1 MFLELFL
8 VLGAAA
14 ALGVY
19 QYKVGVERAERMM
32 KEILKDMELEDK
44 KEEENSNN

>member
-1 MFLELFL
+1 MYLELFI

-19 QYKVGVERAERMM
+19 QYKTGVERAERIM
-32 KEILKDMELEDK
+32 KEVLKDIK
-44 KEEENSNN
+44 KEEENNSNN

>member
-1 MFLELFL
+1 MYLELFL

-19 QYKVGVERAERMM
+19 QYKTGVERAERIM
-32 KEILKDMELEDK
+32 KEVLKDIE
-44 KEEENSNN
+44 KEEENNSNN

>member
-1 MFLELFL
+1 MYLELFI

-19 QYKVGVERAERMM
+19 QYKTGVERAERIM
-32 KEILKDMELEDK
+32 KEVLKDMEE
-44 KEEENSNN
+44 KEENNSNN

>member
-19 QYKVGVERAERMM
+19 QYKIGVERADRIM
-32 KEILKDMELEDK
+32 KEILKDMEEE
-44 KEEENSNN
+44 KEKNSNN